1 MNLRFIRLVLP
12 VAALVAVTGIA
23 AAAVWASAPAR
34 PIAVDWRRIEKLCIA
49 NGGYYQR
56 TNGGGACIEA
66 LDPLD

>member
-1 MNLRFIRLVLP
+1 MNLRFVRLALP

-23 AAAVWASAPAR
+23 AAVWARTPAH
-34 PIAVDWRRIEKLCIA
+34 PIAADWRRIEKLCIA

-66 LDPLD
+66 LEPLD